1 MKKIFIFIVCLLLI
15 GCSKSTFELEEKYY
29 NNSSLNDIDI
39 TLFDTLIENKE
50 SFVVFIY
57 QPMCSTSNNFNN
69 IINEFIEKYQI
80 SFYKLSFSDLKQ
92 TELKKCVKY
101 YPSLVIFKNG
111 KMVDYLDASDE
122 ADSNYY
128 KNVDDLKK
136 WFTKYVIIK

>member
-80 SFYKLSFSDLKQ
+80 GFYKLSFGD
-92 TELKKCVKY
+92 
-101 YPSLVIFKNG
+101 
-111 KMVDYLDASDE
+111 
-122 ADSNYY
+122 
-128 KNVDDLKK
+128 
-136 WFTKYVIIK
+136 